1 MYNPRQEKSRPKLL
15 KVLPMAVISAA
26 ERPVVAAVAQL
37 NYTNPFTPERLAL
50 EQQALGTDFIPEL
63 DSFWSLTPEQT
74 NQRRP
79 NLIRLLER
87 ARQAADDIRQRLL
100 QKHSADD
107 TERQLYDDLSL
118 YVLFYEMLEFW
129 GQRPSPGTTQ
139 LDLDRQAWE
148 RFSTEFDRRIKL
160 PGHRLPSA
168 PDCISLF
175 ELFHQIYRAFFGIFE
190 CVIGRSRPA
199 AALRARI
206 WQSIFT
212 HNLHRYRHS
221 LRSSLAQIT
230 TLITGPSGSGKELVA
245 QAIGLARSIP
255 FSERERRF
263 AVQPAETYAA
273 INISAFAKDLV
284 ESELFGHAK
293 GAFTDASAAR
303 TGWLEACGQHGTV
316 LLDEIGELDPTTQV
330 KLLRVLQNR
339 QFQRIGETKVRDFH
353 GKIIAA
359 TNRDLRREIENGRFR
374 EDLYYRLCSDVIHT
388 PSLADQTRDNPDML
402 HDLVTQIVERLAPA
416 EKDELTAE
424 VLDGINRCLP
434 PNYHWPGNIRELEQ
448 CVRNIIICGNYSP
461 ATAARVNEHLPA
473 PLPPELDALA
483 RRMQNLDATAD
494 EVLQQYCRW
503 AHRQTGSFE
512 QAARRLLLDRRTV
525 RAKADQATEH

>member
-1 MYNPRQEKSRPKLL
+1 MYKLWQEKSRPKFL
-15 KVLPMAVISAA
+15 KVLAMAVIAAA
-26 ERPVVAAVAQL
+26 ERPFVTAVAQL

-50 EQQALGTDFIPEL
+50 EQQALETDFIAEP
-63 DSFWSLTPEQT
+63 DTFWSLTPEQT
-74 NQRRP
+74 TQRRP
-79 NLIRLLER
+79 NLIRILER

-100 QKHSADD
+100 QKHPADD
-107 TERQLYDDLSL
+107 SERQLYDDLSL
-118 YVLFYEMLEFW
+118 YVLFYELLEFW
-129 GQRPSPGTTQ
+129 GQRPATTAAQ
-139 LDLDRQAWE
+139 IEIDRLAWE

-160 PGHRLPSA
+160 PGLRLPSA
-168 PDCISLF
+168 PDCTSLF

-212 HNLHRYRHS
+212 HNIKRYRNS
-221 LRSSLAQIT
+221 LHSSLTHIT

-245 QAIGLARSIP
+245 QAIGLARAIP
-255 FSERERRF
+255 FVERERRF
-263 AVQPAETYAA
+263 AVQPAESYAA
-273 INISAFAKDLV
+273 INISAFARNLV

-303 TGWLEACGQHGTV
+303 AGWLEACGLHGAV

-359 TNRDLRREIENGRFR
+359 TNRDLRREIESGRFR
-374 EDLYYRLCSDVIHT
+374 EDLYYRLCSDVIQT
-388 PSLADQTRDNPDML
+388 PSLAEQTRDNPEML
-402 HDLVTQIVERLAPA
+402 HDLVTQIVERIAPA

-424 VLDGINRCLP
+424 VLLGINRCLP
-434 PNYHWPGNIRELEQ
+434 PDYHWPGNIRELEQ

-461 ATAARVNEHLPA
+461 AAPATTTAPSQDR
-473 PLPPELDALA
+473 LPPELDSLA
-483 RRMQNLDATAD
+483 RRMQSLDATAD
-494 EVLQQYCRW
+494 EVLQHYCRW

-525 RAKADQATEH
+525 RAKADQAGDR